1 MKADAMKF
9 FSRVAVALAL
19 AAKLA
24 SAQTAFAVTGTAIPA
39 ALLQQNYGKLP
50 KGIVGYDL
58 NVCNVSNTKQSIVS
72 GEIFQALMQTN
83 PGLQP
88 VGREIMF
95 ATILRN
101 QNRSRGTVLTIA
113 LNSVTTVLSILSSAK
128 YSVPPGLITGSALGA
143 ISAQQLLASLR
154 PVLSADQLQT
164 FETQVLQAALVLD
177 AGSCAERTVFA
188 SAAASSNVK
197 TLNFHVR

>member
-1 MKADAMKF
+1 MKADTLKLIG
-9 FSRVAVALAL
+9 RYL
-19 AAKLA
+19 AALVLLVRFT
-24 SAQTAFAVTGTAIPA
+24 SAQTTFAVTGTAIPA
-39 ALLQQNYGKLP
+39 ELLQQNYGKLP

-58 NVCNVSNTKQSIVS
+58 NVCNVSDQKQSIVS
-72 GEIFQALMQTN
+72 GEIFQTLMQTT

-88 VGREIMF
+88 IGREIML

-101 QNRSRGTVLTIA
+101 QNRSRGTILTVA
-113 LNSVTTVLSILSSAK
+113 LNSAMAVFSVLGSTK
-128 YSVPPGLITGSALGA
+128 YVPSGLITGSALAA
-143 ISAQQLLASLR
+143 ISAQQLLTSLR

-164 FETQVLQAALVLD
+164 FEAQVLQSALVLD

-188 SAAASSNVK
+188 AAAVSSKIK